1 MCEKL
6 SKEGRHYHKLVSL
19 RGGKMIRIA
28 IVEDETVYKE
38 QLIEYLKEFEQERSE
53 TLKIDTFSDG
63 DEIVENYQAQFDIIL
78 MDIQMNF
85 MDGMSAAEEIRK
97 IDSEVVI
104 IFITNLAQYAIKGY
118 EVDALDYILKPISYF
133 QFSERL
139 NRAVERMKRRETQYL
154 TIKVKGGGFRR
165 FIVSEIYYV
174 ESLGHDLIF
183 YTKEGDFHTIGT
195 MKELEKQLS
204 AYHFFRAHKGYLV
217 NLEHVEGMNEN
228 CAIVK
233 GNELLVSR
241 PKRKVFMEALANY
254 WGEVIK

>member
-133 QFSERL
+133 
-139 NRAVERMKRRETQYL
+139 
-154 TIKVKGGGFRR
+154 
-165 FIVSEIYYV
+165 
-174 ESLGHDLIF
+174 
-183 YTKEGDFHTIGT
+183 
-195 MKELEKQLS
+195 
-204 AYHFFRAHKGYLV
+204 
-217 NLEHVEGMNEN
+217 
-228 CAIVK
+228 
-233 GNELLVSR
+233 
-241 PKRKVFMEALANY
+241 
-254 WGEVIK
+254 